1 MTVTSTKL
9 GGICM
14 TTIEPRWMALGIH
27 AKSMTI
33 NQLSELIGF
42 KSNSV
47 LYMFKHGKI
56 KKPSFELM
64 EKIADALRVSMDDFR
79 KSGDYK

>member
-1 MTVTSTKL
+1 MRNDGV
-9 GGICM
+9 
-14 TTIEPRWMALGIH
+14 TIEKR
-27 AKSMTI
+27 
-33 NQLSELIGF
+33 
-42 KSNSV
+42 
-47 LYMFKHGKI
+47 GKI